1 MSRINVDG
9 LLDSAFRI
17 RPGEARPVFLMFFY
31 LMSVVS
37 TFIIGRTVRDTLFLH
52 RVELSKLPLMYM
64 ATAVAVATA
73 AYGYSRVADKY
84 RRDRLIVASLFVS
97 SALTF
102 LFWAVIRMEIAGAWL
117 YAVLYVL
124 VEILGAISM
133 IQFWTFAS
141 DIFSGR
147 QGKRLF
153 GFIGAGGV
161 LSNIICGF
169 GIGAIAPIIG
179 SANLLVITGVIFFL
193 CTFVVRAIGKR
204 SYRDLEAAVKKPKK
218 RSIGIQKDSGT
229 VFHSKHLKLIAA
241 IVVLTFLTVTVV
253 DYQFKVIAKTKLPSE
268 QELASFFGYFY
279 GFTGIIS
286 SLMQFFVTG
295 RLLERSGIVV
305 ALLVLPAA
313 MLTGAGAMLFVPL
326 ISALVA
332 ATIAKGAENIFR
344 YTINDA
350 TTQLLYV
357 PVPSHNRGRAKA
369 FIDGILK
376 PASIGVSGLAIYL
389 LGRVFTAET
398 LALNLAYVDIA
409 LLGGWMLLVLGIRGE
424 YVKSLI
430 ETLHAR
436 RLDLGDAW
444 SPVVDDATLKTLK
457 ARLLSEE
464 TSDVLHALELLPS
477 IDGDFFDELTELLE
491 HSSQAVRIEALRM
504 IGRSGRVEGAA
515 SIQPLLHDE
524 HFEVRAAAI
533 GAFCAIGRERAIR
546 AASPFL
552 ADESTTVR
560 AAAVAALIQHGGLDG
575 ILTAAETLK
584 HFLSSD
590 APEDRLQGARVL
602 GAIKVRN
609 FFQPVLELLQ
619 DKDPNVRLAAVE
631 AAGAMK
637 SRELVPAL
645 IYKLA
650 DRNTSNAAVRAL
662 MGYGRAIERTLFKV
676 LQNRSE
682 DIAIRRLIPKI
693 LGRVGEQE
701 AATKLLA
708 TLDTE
713 DPELRANIAR
723 AAARIRERAPGV
735 RVDDEVLD
743 RAIEAEIREAYQALA
758 IIADLGLPD
767 DHLLPE
773 ALFVRHQSKLGLA
786 FRLLEIRYPSRTI
799 QLVYTNLDAENKV
812 VRANAIEVVDNL
824 LTKDEVRLLLPLLE
838 DHAFE
843 EKLKAGHELFDL
855 ERADPN
861 TWLER
866 LLQDAH
872 PWVVT
877 CTLHLIGERRML
889 GVKNRIAKHLGAR
902 DAIVRE
908 TACFTL
914 ANLLSDSADSPEF
927 DQTTEELRAL
937 AKRAAADE
945 ISDVRRASDILL
957 GVLIP
962 AV

>member
-1 MSRINVDG
+1 MARVNVDG

-17 RPGEARPVFLMFFY
+17 RPGEARQVFLMFFY
-31 LMSVVS
+31 LMGVVS

-52 RVELSKLPLMYM
+52 RVDLGKLPLMYM
-64 ATAVAVATA
+64 ATAVAVAMA
-73 AYGYSRVADKY
+73 AYVYSRVADKY
-84 RRDRLIVASLFVS
+84 RRDKLIVSTLMIFSATSFGFWSIITLS
-97 SALTF
+97 SGGT
-102 LFWAVIRMEIAGAWL
+102 WM

-124 VEILGAISM
+124 VEILGAISI

-169 GIGAIAPIIG
+169 GIGAIAPLIG
-179 SANLLVITGVIFFL
+179 SSNLLLITGSIFFL
-193 CTFVVRAIGKR
+193 CTLAVRAIGKR
-204 SYRDLEAAVKKPKK
+204 SVRDLEAAVRKPRK
-218 RSIGIQKDSGT
+218 RSLRIQRESGT
-229 VFHSKHLKLIAA
+229 VLHSKHLKLIAG

-253 DYQFKVIAKTKLPSE
+253 DYQFKVVAKMQLSGE
-268 QELASFFGYFY
+268 GELASFFGYFY

-295 RLLERSGIVV
+295 RLLERSGIVIS
-305 ALLVLPAA
+305 LLVLPVAI
-313 MLTGAGAMLFVPL
+313 LSGAGAMLFVPM
-326 ISALVA
+326 ISMLVA
-332 ATIAKGAENIFR
+332 VTVAKGAENIFR
-344 YTINDA
+344 YTVNDA
-350 TTQLLYV
+350 TMQLLYV

-376 PASIGVSGLAIYL
+376 PASIGVSGLVIYL
-389 LGRVFTAET
+389 LGRAFTSEQ
-398 LALNLAYVDIA
+398 LVENLAFADIA
-409 LLGGWMLLVLGIRGE
+409 LLGGWIFLVVGIRGE

-436 RLDLGDAW
+436 RLDLGDTW

-457 ARLLSEE
+457 TRLLSDDEQH
-464 TSDVLHALELLPS
+464 VLHALELLPS
-477 IDGDFFDELTELLE
+477 LEADFYEELAELLE
-491 HSSQAVRIEALRM
+491 HPSQEVRIAAVKE
-504 IGRSGRVEGAA
+504 IGTSGRVEGASA
-515 SIQPLLHDE
+515 IHPLLADE
-524 HFEVRAAAI
+524 HPKVRAAAI

-552 ADESTTVR
+552 NDPSGEVR
-560 AAAVAALIQHGGLDG
+560 AAAVAALILHGGLDG

-590 APEDRLQGARVL
+590 DPQERLQGARVL

-619 DKDPNVRLAAVE
+619 DEDPVVRLAAVE
-631 AAGAMK
+631 AAGEMQ
-637 SRELVPAL
+637 SRELVPSL
-645 IYKLA
+645 VYKLS
-650 DRNTSNAAVRAL
+650 DRTCNTAAVRAL
-662 MGYGRAIERTLFKV
+662 IGYGREIEKTLFKV
-676 LQNRSE
+676 LRNKRE
-682 DIAIRRLIPKI
+682 DILIRRLVPKI
-693 LGRVGEQE
+693 LGRIGEQD
-701 AATKLLA
+701 AVTKLLEN
-708 TLDTE
+708 LDT
-713 DPELRANIAR
+713 DDAELRANIAR
-723 AAARIRERAPGV
+723 ASARIRERSPGV
-735 RVDDEVLD
+735 RVLDEVLD
-743 RAIEAEIREAYQALA
+743 KAIETEIRDAYQALA
-758 IIADLGLPD
+758 VIADLGLPE
-767 DHLLPE
+767 DHLLVE

-824 LTKDEVRLLLPLLE
+824 LSKEEKRVLLPLLE
-838 DHAFE
+838 DHTFE

-855 ERADPN
+855 ERADAN
-861 TWLER
+861 TWLAR
-866 LLQDAH
+866 LLKDTH

-877 CTLHLIGERRML
+877 CTLHLVGERRML
-889 GVKNRIAKHLGAR
+889 AVRNGVARHLESR
-902 DAIVRE
+902 DPVVRE

-914 ANLLSDSADSPEF
+914 ANLLGDAADSPEF
-927 DQTTEELRAL
+927 DQSTEELRAL
-937 AKRAAADE
+937 AERIAKDE
-945 ISDVRRASDILL
+945 VPDVRKASDVLL